1 MREEGL
7 TKREASAFCTVTAA
21 LTCHPTVHHFLA
33 RPSSEQKTFFERGLG
48 SCKDIGVGNVMTSRR
63 ESLEREQKV
72 MMAMAITQAGASF
85 IGMPPDAE
93 TESVRF
99 GWSVRV

>member
-1 MREEGL
+1 M
-7 TKREASAFCTVTAA
+7 
-21 LTCHPTVHHFLA
+21 
-33 RPSSEQKTFFERGLG
+33 
-48 SCKDIGVGNVMTSRR
+48 GNVMTSRR